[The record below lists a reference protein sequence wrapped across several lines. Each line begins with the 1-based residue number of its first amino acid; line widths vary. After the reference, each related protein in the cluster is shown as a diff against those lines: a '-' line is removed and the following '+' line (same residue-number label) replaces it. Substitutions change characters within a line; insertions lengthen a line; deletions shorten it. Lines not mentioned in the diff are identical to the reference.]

1 MWPSEIVS
9 LDPCAGTEVWRG
21 PALAARELEAMVAT
35 ARRAGLDW
43 AETPLEAR
51 REVALRFAAAVKA
64 QREDIARLISRETGK
79 PYWEALT
86 EADSVAAKVAISIR
100 AQDARAGETEG
111 EAGGAR
117 QALRHRPHGVLAVIG
132 PFNFPMHL
140 ANGHIVPAL
149 LAGNAVIFKPSE
161 KTPASGL
168 RMAGLWRE
176 AGLPEGVLQ
185 TAIGDG
191 ALGRALVERAGM
203 DGGIDGVLFTGGA
216 PAGRSIHQ
224 ALAGRPDKILALEL
238 GGNNPLIAWDVE
250 ADGSGSGAEDAAH
263 LIVQSAFVSA
273 GQRCSCARRLIVQT
287 GPAGERII
295 EALAAL
301 TDRLRLGAPFDAP
314 QPFLGPVIDN
324 AAADAMLDA
333 QARLMSLG
341 ARPIRAL
348 SRPDPGRPFLRPAL
362 IDMTAASEHP
372 DEEYFGPL
380 LQIRRVDDFPSALAA
395 AGATRFGLAAG
406 LIGGDEALYR
416 AFWRGVRAGVVNW
429 NRPTTG
435 ASSAAPFGGVG
446 QSGNHRASA
455 FYAADYC
462 AYPVAGLEAP
472 SPRFRLETGLDA
484 ARA

>member
-1 MWPSEIVS
+1 MSPSEIVS
-9 LDPCAGTEVWRG
+9 LDPCTGAEVWRG
-21 PALAARELEAMVAT
+21 PATAPADLRAMVAT

-43 AETPLEAR
+43 AESPLEAR
-51 REVALRFAAAVKA
+51 RVVALRFAAAVKEE
-64 QREDIARLISRETGK
+64 RESIARLISRETGK
-79 PYWEALT
+79 PFWEALT

-100 AQDARAGETEG
+100 AQDARAGETIG
-111 EAGGAR
+111 EAAGAR

-168 RMAGLWRE
+168 RMAELWRR
-176 AGLPEGVLQ
+176 AGLPDGVLSV
-185 TAIGDG
+185 AVGDG
-191 ALGRALVERAGM
+191 ALGRALVAL
-203 DGGIDGVLFTGGA
+203 DGVDGVLFTGGA
-216 PAGRSIHQ
+216 TAGRHIHQ

-238 GGNNPLIAWDVE
+238 GGNNPLVAWNID
-250 ADGSGSGAEDAAH
+250 ADGVEDAAH

-273 GQRCSCARRLIVQT
+273 GQRCSCARRLIVQ
-287 GPAGERII
+287 AGAPGDRII
-295 EALAAL
+295 EALTAL
-301 TDRLRLGAPFDAP
+301 TDRLRVGGPFDEP

-324 AAADAMLDA
+324 AVADALLA
-333 QARLMSLG
+333 AEARLTSLG
-341 ARPIRAL
+341 ARLIRPL
-348 SRPDPGRPFLRPAL
+348 DRLDPGRPLLRPAL
-362 IDMTAASEHP
+362 VDMTSAGEPP

-380 LQIRRVDDFPSALAA
+380 LQILRVDDFPAAIAA

-446 QSGNHRASA
+446 DSGNHRASA

-462 AYPVAGLEAP
+462 AYPVAGLESP
-472 SPRFRLETGLDA
+472 SPKFRLETGLA
-484 ARA
+484 AT